1 MNEQKNLEILV
12 LATKMM
18 KMSKKRLMR
27 PQNTDVGGDDKL
39 ILLVYFILVHE
50 VLYLLSLL

>member
-1 MNEQKNLEILV
+1 MNKNNLEILV

-27 PQNTDVGGDDKL
+27 PQNTDVGRDDKL
-39 ILLVYFILVHE
+39 ILLVYIILAHE